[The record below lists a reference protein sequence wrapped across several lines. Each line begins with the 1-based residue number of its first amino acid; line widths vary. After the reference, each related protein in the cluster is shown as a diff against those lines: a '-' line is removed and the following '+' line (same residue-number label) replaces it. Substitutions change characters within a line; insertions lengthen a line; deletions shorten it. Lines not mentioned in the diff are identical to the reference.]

1 MINEDEDG
9 MIFTRNSLNPSKF
22 DYQHGKKKSELLE
35 DSNSLFGDSDTSEE
49 NFSYTT
55 NRLHHMKEDLGELNN
70 LETTLDFISHRL
82 TQDTIDGKRA
92 HFTDEKL
99 RTLSSRLKKLESQMQ
114 SKVNQMEKDIKTSE
128 KSQEVKPQYSKENM
142 RERLRKEQEED
153 LLGLSETKKQQMKL
167 LENQKVTKK
176 RKRKKKSKKEKS
188 RKSKQNKGDKNENI
202 TKIQDQMRNFDD
214 ENNKSKVEID
224 L

>member
-1 MINEDEDG
+1 MFQTYQNLNVVKVFTKILNRKISKFEGKFFTRCLWVVWIWTLLQLIECILQLIWWVKLLKIVDYERKLKSNGGSRSMINEDEDG

-82 TQDTIDGKRA
+82 T
-92 HFTDEKL
+92 
-99 RTLSSRLKKLESQMQ
+99 
-114 SKVNQMEKDIKTSE
+114 
-128 KSQEVKPQYSKENM
+128 
-142 RERLRKEQEED
+142 
-153 LLGLSETKKQQMKL
+153 
-167 LENQKVTKK
+167 
-176 RKRKKKSKKEKS
+176 
-188 RKSKQNKGDKNENI
+188 
-202 TKIQDQMRNFDD
+202 
-214 ENNKSKVEID
+214 
-224 L
+224 